1 MGDVGATRPAV
12 GALAKGLDGLC
23 DVALADVLIVRH
35 DTRQRMEKMLGRW
48 DGWQRSDREA
58 AGRFRGLKTTN
69 RFDCERLA
77 CAGI

>member
-1 MGDVGATRPAV
+1 
-12 GALAKGLDGLC
+12 
-23 DVALADVLIVRH
+23 
-35 DTRQRMEKMLGRW
+35 MEKMLGRW